1 MTIHQGVWGGPRFCE
16 APPNDD
22 QILTKVRGF
31 PIQWKTSQ
39 PNFIGKCERLRESD
53 DSEVVAR
60 KLVEGM
66 ESDFFWGNFEFI
78 GILCFLKR
86 KHSII

>member
-22 QILTKVRGF
+22 QILTKVRRF
-31 PIQWKTSQ
+31 PIQGKTGQ
-39 PNFIGKCERLRESD
+39 PNFIGKSERLRESD
-53 DSEVVAR
+53 DCKVVAW
-60 KLVEGM
+60 KLVEWM
-66 ESDFFWGNFEFI
+66 ESNFFCGNFEFT